1 MKVLLVI
8 LGLIVFG
15 ACTDTEEVEQEQVK
29 TEQVEEVKEEVKEV
43 KEEEVKEEEVVA
55 VEEKE
60 TGILDGLFDNSPY
73 PLINVTT
80 KHVTEYEK
88 ISGNYKM
95 SFEKDGINYS
105 DLEYHLTLQFNGTRQ
120 DWIDTWKGDDNN
132 AMSICTGRYGY
143 SDGNK
148 YYTTQEEKRR
158 MVEAIEQCKN
168 IVANGGIQ
176 DWEYIYSGSAYED
189 TGDYAEMFHSFDGMH
204 SLAELTGLFNKP
216 SMEIQVVD
224 IDGNVIYKVYNG
236 DRTDILETIKTW
248 ANDEQLNVLAR
259 SQFSSYW
266 NRNWKDWLG
275 VEKGWWEA

>member
-1 MKVLLVI
+1 M
-8 LGLIVFG
+8 
-15 ACTDTEEVEQEQVK
+15 A
-29 TEQVEEVKEEVKEV
+29 
-43 KEEEVKEEEVVA
+43 
-55 VEEKE
+55 
-60 TGILDGLFDNSPY
+60 
-73 PLINVTT
+73 
-80 KHVTEYEK
+80 EYEK

-120 DWIDTWKGDDNN
+120 DWIDTWKGDDDN

-148 YYTTQEEKRR
+148 YYTSEATKKKIAESVEK
-158 MVEAIEQCKN
+158 CKQ
-168 IVANGGIQ
+168 IVADGGIQ
-176 DWEYIYSGSAYED
+176 DWEYIYNDVYED

-204 SLAELTGLFNKP
+204 SLAELTGDTTKP

-224 IDGNVIYKVYNG
+224 INGDVIYKVYNG

-248 ANDEQLNVLAR
+248 ANAEQLDVLSR

-275 VEKGWWEA
+275 VEKSWWEA

>member
-43 KEEEVKEEEVVA
+43 KEEEVVA

-60 TGILDGLFDNSPY
+60 TGILSGLFDNSPY
-73 PLINVTT
+73 PLIDVTT

-88 ISGNYKM
+88 IFGQYKYG
-95 SFEKDGINYS
+95 FEQGDMNYS
-105 DLEYHLTLQFNGTRQ
+105 NLEYHLTLQFNGTRQ

-143 SDGNK
+143 SDGNR
-148 YYTTQEEKRR
+148 YYTS
-158 MVEAIEQCKN
+158 EATKKKIAESVEQCKN

-176 DWEYIYSGSAYED
+176 DWEYNYNR
-189 TGDYAEMFHSFDGMH
+189 TNGDYDEMFHSFDGMH
-204 SLAELTGLFNKP
+204 SLADLTGDTTKP

-248 ANDEQLNVLAR
+248 ANDEQLDVLAR